1 MYKNINENI
10 KSESEIAKLGYI
22 CKTINIKSH
31 LTRTDTIHVQDAR
44 EKNGAKYVFSLRN
57 LGGGQGGGP

>member
-1 MYKNINENI
+1 MYRNINENI

-44 EKNGAKYVFSLRN
+44 EKMAQSTYSVYGIWV
-57 LGGGQGGGP
+57 GGQGGDP